1 MNIKKTA
8 LMAILGVMLTGSA
21 VGAASAETPWRA
33 DHPRRVEVN
42 HRLETQAMRIKA
54 ERRAGEIS
62 ARKAHRLRIAD
73 RHILRQER
81 RMARMHGGHLT
92 RAEQHRLNR
101 EENKVS
107 ARIG

>member
-8 LMAILGVMLTGSA
+8 LMAVLGVMLTGTA
-21 VGAASAETPWRA
+21 VTTASAETPWQA
-33 DHPRRVEVN
+33 NHPRRVEVN
-42 HRLETQAMRIKA
+42 HRLQNQA
-54 ERRAGEIS
+54 ERISAARQAGEIS
-62 ARKAHRLRIAD
+62 ARKAHRLRVAD
-73 RHILRQER
+73 HHILRQER

-101 EENKVS
+101 EENRTS